1 MDEMSVCVAFVGVQ
15 VSGVL
20 VGGAL
25 AFGQGSVWVFIECY
39 SWVSVDSLGGGG
51 RLGGDF
57 GIAVAVGAI
66 VSKSDAL
73 DKAAAIVGLE
83 FCSEALKTFTMEDSL

>member
-15 VSGVL
+15 ASGVL

-25 AFGQGSVWVFIECY
+25 AFGQGAVWGFIECC
-39 SWVSVDSLGGGG
+39 SWVSIDSLGGGG

-57 GIAVAVGAI
+57 GIAAAVGAI
-66 VSKSDAL
+66 VSKSDTL
-73 DKAAAIVGLE
+73 DEAAAIVGLE
-83 FCSEALKTFTMEDSL
+83 FCGEVLKTFTMEDSL